1 MHLKYL
7 GSFISYNLRDDF
19 DIDLRIKKAGQAMGA
34 LKHFFNNEHVDTYT
48 KHLIFKAI
56 PLNLLL
62 WGCETWSLREDH
74 YVKLESFLQR
84 SIRNILNINMTQ
96 VKEDHIKREDILKMF
111 YGIPNIRTTIAVRQ
125 LSFIGKA
132 VRNDTPNLPTRLM
145 ITACCDHKRSSGRP
159 QLHNKDTL
167 VSNIQLMFERI
178 IKYVNVDATGRLK
191 DWIKYAQDA
200 SIWKELIR
208 CMLDPQRELP
218 ARPNWGSR
226 DSSNRG
232 ANSQSNSPGQGR
244 EQSGPRQGRTGRRP
258 PPRASREEEPTSRQW
273 DPEGVG
279 RNLFDSFGVLG
290 LGLDATEMDVK
301 TAFRMLA
308 LPCSQYHYHPDKN
321 NSERTG
327 MLYWQCLLQ
336 TCRLDPPKRHV
347 I

>member
-1 MHLKYL
+1 MTK
-7 GSFISYNLRDDF
+7 LR
-19 DIDLRIKKAGQAMGA
+19 
-34 LKHFFNNEHVDTYT
+34 
-48 KHLIFKAI
+48 
-56 PLNLLL
+56 
-62 WGCETWSLREDH
+62 REDSVGKAF
-74 YVKLESFLQR
+74 YL
-84 SIRNILNINMTQ
+84 ILICTY
-96 VKEDHIKREDILKMF
+96 I
-111 YGIPNIRTTIAVRQ
+111 GTTIAARR
-125 LSFIGKA
+125 LSFIGKV
-132 VRNDTPNLPTRLM
+132 VRSNTPNLPTRLM
-145 ITACCDHKRSSGRP
+145 ITACCKHTRSSGRP
-159 QLHNKDTL
+159 QLHNEDTL
-167 VSNIQLMFERI
+167 VSNLQLMFERI
-178 IKYVNVDATGRLK
+178 EYVNVDATGRLK

-232 ANSQSNSPGQGR
+232 ANSQSISPGQGR

-308 LPCSQYHYHPDKN
+308 LRYHPA
-321 NSERTG
+321 RMT
-327 MLYWQCLLQ
+327 L
-336 TCRLDPPKRHV
+336 R
-347 I
+347 

>member
-1 MHLKYL
+1 
-7 GSFISYNLRDDF
+7 
-19 DIDLRIKKAGQAMGA
+19 MGA

-125 LSFIGKA
+125 LSFIGKV
-132 VRNDTPNLPTRLM
+132 VRSNTPNLPTRLM
-145 ITACCDHKRSSGRP
+145 ITACCKHKRSSGRP

-167 VSNIQLMFERI
+167 VSNLQLMFERI
-178 IKYVNVDATGRLK
+178 EYVNVDATGRLK

-308 LPCSQYHYHPDKN
+308 LQYHPDKN

-327 MLYWQCLLQ
+327 MTRDQATAHFQLLN
-336 TCRLDPPKRHV
+336 TANSYLRSVL
-347 I
+347 